1 MITTRPIQ
9 DWPGTETPDHR
20 RQRSRFKTGWSSI
33 VRLLERELRHLGARS
48 AILEIDCRP
57 WDLRQDGML
66 RSNARPQGPRV
77 IISAETKHGPM
88 RIPCDTF
95 TDHESN
101 LYAIALSLEKLRAV
115 DRYGVT
121 MHGEQYRG
129 WTAIP
134 ASTSGGLPAIEAAWD
149 LLVRTAAGEPGSAVK
164 AEDRTRATA
173 TRYYREAAKIAHP
186 DAGGTDELFVAI
198 GKARDLILGTLAE
211 REG

>member
-9 DWPGTETPDHR
+9 DWPGKETPVYR

-33 VRLLERELRHLGARS
+33 IYLLERELRHLGAKS

-66 RSNARPQGPRV
+66 RANARPQGPRV

-88 RIPCDTF
+88 RIPCDTY

-129 WTAIP
+129 WTALP
-134 ASTSGGLPAIEAAWD
+134 ASTGNGLASIESAWR
-149 LLVRTAAGEPGSAVK
+149 LLVLIATGETDYVLKP
-164 AEDRTRATA
+164 EHRTRETA
-173 TRYYREAAKIAHP
+173 ERYFREAAKIAHP
-186 DAGGTDELFVAI
+186 DAGGSDDQFVAI
-198 GKARDLILGTLAE
+198 RKARDLIIGSME
-211 REG
+211 